1 MPKKRRHLGEIL
13 YRSGLVK
20 KEALVKAIKKSKAD
34 NKRLGETLIDMDLI
48 SEEDLSRKIAEQF
61 GLEYIDLDEQEI
73 PQSARKLIPE
83 ELMRKHLILPL
94 EMDNGRLKLIIS
106 DPLDLDT
113 LDLLR
118 FRLNAELDCCY
129 ANPSK
134 IKSYIFQKMDEVRSS
149 IDATAAELAAAG
161 HAIEDEIRRAEA
173 EDDEDEGPIIRL
185 VNLII
190 DEACRMRASDIH
202 IEPMTDRVRLRYRID
217 GVCIF
222 PG

>member
-1 MPKKRRHLGEIL
+1 MPRKRRHLGEIL

-48 SEEDLSRKIAEQF
+48 KEEDLSRKIAEQF

-94 EMDNGRLKLIIS
+94 EMNNGRLKLIIS

-161 HAIEDEIRRAEA
+161 HAIEAEVRRAEA
-173 EDDEDEGPIIRL
+173 R
-185 VNLII
+185 
-190 DEACRMRASDIH
+190 RMRMKGRLSDS
-202 IEPMTDRVRLRYRID
+202 
-217 GVCIF
+217 
-222 PG
+222 